1 MLIWWENIDQI
12 IKYFSVCLHI
22 DQHRKVEGRING
34 MHRLQQTKA
43 VAISSECWSTI
54 LLRISLVHKQTKA
67 WKLLIFLIQNEK
79 HMTPETYLK
88 LSDVTFS
95 KPLQET
101 LIPWLLVVYILK
113 QSATMLRSLLCLC
126 FLFKLWILKFKIC
139 IVTLWVHRLG
149 IDWAFIQMFVHNI
162 TTNNWCFS

>member
-1 MLIWWENIDQI
+1 
-12 IKYFSVCLHI
+12 
-22 DQHRKVEGRING
+22 
-34 MHRLQQTKA
+34 
-43 VAISSECWSTI
+43 
-54 LLRISLVHKQTKA
+54 
-67 WKLLIFLIQNEK
+67 
-79 HMTPETYLK
+79 MTPETYLK

-139 IVTLWVHRLG
+139 IVTL
-149 IDWAFIQMFVHNI
+149 
-162 TTNNWCFS
+162 